1 MMQKGSDI
9 MQENGSSLLELK
21 NREGLNVSGVQ
32 NVDVFEEEK
41 IILRTEQGM
50 LEIQGAELNITH
62 LDLETGSLQ
71 IAGVID
77 AVTYPKEKQKRQTR
91 NRPKQSFFHKM
102 LS

>member
-21 NREGLNVSGVQ
+21 NREGLSVSGVQ

-77 AVTYPKEKQKRQTR
+77 TVTYPKEKQKRQAR
-91 NRPKQSFFHKM
+91 NRPKESFFHKM